1 MITTMVEWRSTGG
14 SAAVQIE
21 KRGGRWV
28 HGRKKGERHALSV
41 KRIVFYFL
49 FFMNI
54 CMQVAIV

>member
-1 MITTMVEWRSTGG
+1 MVEWRSAGG

-21 KRGGRWV
+21 KKGGRWV